1 MVRESDAER
10 CAVRLSAQRA
20 PTNARDNIWP
30 DRSMR
35 TGQCLQFIV
44 LDLVFIVRELKVR
57 IPAHHTSS
65 SRSSPTQP
73 QLVQTV
79 HTPMP
84 KEKKKRYRVI
94 GLCPRRASEGLFAG
108 LHPCSHAMQPRCSDR
123 VWEPPAARAPV
134 SAALSRV
141 RPIVV
146 IDFSKK
152 KKGTNPTPCHGPRV
166 SDVSF
171 LVALLSAS
179 PHVWRA
185 SCRFAVGSRIGGKRD
200 SAYTT
205 PDRPARRKTSGTQGW
220 RGAHLTTNCGARPW
234 IECSN
239 AAASLSPHARKR
251 DDEARHP
258 KPLLHQS
265 RAAEC
270 LKEAPVLFRSPCPS
284 PASCSTS
291 SGIS

>member
-152 KKGTNPTPCHGPRV
+152 KKGPVCVT
-166 SDVSF
+166 
-171 LVALLSAS
+171 VARIQRHATAPEFRMSRFSWPYCLLL
-179 PHVWRA
+179 R
-185 SCRFAVGSRIGGKRD
+185 
-200 SAYTT
+200 
-205 PDRPARRKTSGTQGW
+205 TSGGLPV
-220 RGAHLTTNCGARPW
+220 G
-234 IECSN
+234 
-239 AAASLSPHARKR
+239 
-251 DDEARHP
+251 
-258 KPLLHQS
+258 LL
-265 RAAEC
+265 
-270 LKEAPVLFRSPCPS
+270 
-284 PASCSTS
+284 
-291 SGIS
+291 